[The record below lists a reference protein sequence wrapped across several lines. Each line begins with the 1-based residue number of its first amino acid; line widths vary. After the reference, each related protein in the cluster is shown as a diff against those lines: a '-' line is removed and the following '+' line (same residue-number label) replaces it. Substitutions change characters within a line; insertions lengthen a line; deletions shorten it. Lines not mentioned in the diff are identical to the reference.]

1 MDISLV
7 IPLYN
12 EAESLPEL
20 AAWIDRVMK
29 ENNYSYE
36 IIFVDDGSRD
46 DSWCVIEKLREA
58 NHNIKGIK
66 FQRNY
71 GKSAGLQVGFGAA
84 KGDVVI
90 TMDADLQDSPDE
102 VPSLR
107 KMIVEDGY
115 DMVSGWKKKRYDNTL
130 TKNLP
135 SKFYNWTTRR
145 MSGIKLHD
153 FNCGLKAYKLRVVK
167 SIEIYGEMHRYIPV
181 LVKWSGY
188 NKIGEKVVEHRPRQY
203 GVSKF
208 GWERF
213 INGPLDLA
221 SIMFVGR
228 FGKRP
233 MHFFGKWGTV
243 AFLLGF
249 GISAYLVVSKIV
261 NWEYALTNKPAF
273 YLALTC
279 MVIGSQLF
287 LAGFIG
293 ELISRN
299 ATGRNAYLVEKKLG
313 IGLD

>member
-1 MDISLV
+1 
-7 IPLYN
+7 
-12 EAESLPEL
+12 
-20 AAWIDRVMK
+20 
-29 ENNYSYE
+29 
-36 IIFVDDGSRD
+36 
-46 DSWCVIEKLREA
+46 
-58 NHNIKGIK
+58 
-66 FQRNY
+66 
-71 GKSAGLQVGFGAA
+71 
-84 KGDVVI
+84 
-90 TMDADLQDSPDE
+90 
-102 VPSLR
+102 
-107 KMIVEDGY
+107 
-115 DMVSGWKKKRYDNTL
+115 VSGWKKKRYDNTL